1 VNTIKRSLDIFE
13 KIKKKVSIPVYYL
26 STNLAPAHR
35 QEVIKNVDEA
45 LKSSAKVILVST
57 QSIEAGV
64 DLDFDMGF
72 RDIGPLDSII
82 QVAGRIN
89 RNNREGFKY
98 SPLYI
103 VNFRQNAQRIYGK
116 PIIRITS
123 QLLNAGKKCFLE
135 NEYLS
140 LIQTYY
146 DLITNQDQISF
157 IDSRTLYR
165 AMKSLKFTKNDDD
178 EENAVEYFQLIDNLK
193 NDYTDVYICLNEEAV
208 KTLDIYLN
216 EYMPCDKLTVKRNIY
231 LKIKSVFN
239 QYKISAPLQ
248 MIKTLYDN
256 SMGIEELITDKL
268 FSIKP
273 QYTGNYNEKKFFMI
287 IQPDCAEKRFDLK
300 P

>member
-1 VNTIKRSLDIFE
+1 LDIFE
-13 KIKKKVSIPVYYL
+13 TIQKEVGNPVYYL

-35 QEVIKNVDEA
+35 KEVIKNVDNS
-45 LKSSAKVILVST
+45 LRIGQKVILVST

-103 VNFRQNAQRIYGK
+103 VNFKQDAQRIYGK

-123 QLLNAGKKCFLE
+123 QLINTGKKYFLE
-135 NEYLS
+135 NEYLR
-140 LIQTYY
+140 LIKTYFN
-146 DLITNQDQISF
+146 LITNQDQISF
-157 IDSRTLYR
+157 MDSRTLYR
-165 AMKSLKFTKNDDD
+165 AMKSLRFTKDDDD
-178 EENAVEYFQLIDNLK
+178 EENAVEDFQLIDDLK
-193 NDYTDVYICLNEEAV
+193 NNYTDVYICLNKEAV
-208 KTLDIYLN
+208 EALDTYLN
-216 EYMPCDKLTVKRNIY
+216 EYLLCKKINEKRNIY

-239 QYKISAPLQ
+239 KYKISAPLQ

-256 SMGIEELITDKL
+256 SMGIEELIPDKL

-273 QYTGNYNEKKFFMI
+273 QAIGNYDKKKKI
-287 IQPDCAEKRFDLK
+287 LYDHSTGLCRKEIQTETLIL
-300 P
+300 